1 MKREKALE
9 VAAEEY
15 GRENGKSAAS
25 WYDVDEE
32 NAARILAGIEDGD
45 PAILDT
51 FPGPDL
57 SGQWADE
64 PNGRQVY
71 ENICNEA
78 EVRYDEDDE
87 TDVLDVYEE
96 AYNTAVEDEL
106 ARRARYYLSGAS

>member
-25 WYDVDEE
+25 WYDVDEK

-45 PAILDT
+45 PEVYDT

-71 ENICNEA
+71 ENICDEA
-78 EVRYDEDDE
+78 EVRYEEDDE
-87 TDVLDVYEE
+87 TDVLDVYEQ
-96 AYNTAVEDEL
+96 AFNTAVEDEI
-106 ARRARYYLSGAS
+106 ARRARYFVEVAS